1 MQVCE
6 YPCHIPKLTNTMS
19 FSRAEILINKL
30 ISNKISEEE
39 LAELLA
45 GISDDEGGKTY
56 SDALEIYF
64 NRLLKENRP
73 NGEAGPKEL

>member
-1 MQVCE
+1 
-6 YPCHIPKLTNTMS
+6 MS

-30 ISNKISEEE
+30 ISNKISGDE
-39 LAELLA
+39 LTELLE
-45 GISDDEGGKTY
+45 GISDDEGGRNY

-73 NGEAGPKEL
+73 NGEAGPKES